1 MKNENLLHLIL
12 GCDFT
17 KKDIKPL
24 LIQILSLAI
33 CIIIASLL
41 S

>member
-1 MKNENLLHLIL
+1 MKNEKLLHLIL
-12 GCDFT
+12 GCDFNR
-17 KKDIKPL
+17 KDIKPL

>member
-1 MKNENLLHLIL
+1 MKNENFFTTLI
-12 GCDFT
+12 GCDFNR
-17 KKDIKPL
+17 KDIKPL